1 MHAESD
7 TIAAISSAVGSAAR
21 MIVRMSGAESA
32 RIARSMLD
40 DGNDLP
46 PPSGAQIRRLRLR
59 ANLCFPAWIYRFAAP
74 RSATGEDVIELHLPG
89 NARLAR
95 LVLDEL
101 IERGARPAEPGEFT
115 ARAYFNGRIN
125 LSQAE
130 GIAATIGAHTQAELD
145 AARRLMSGELARRL
159 EPLTDQIV
167 QTLALIEA
175 GIDFTDEDVT
185 FLARDQVIE
194 RLNRADA
201 GLEELLS
208 DSQRFERLAHEPHIV
223 LAGRPNAGK
232 STLLNALAGHDRAVV
247 SPVGGTTRDVIWAEV
262 SLKRGLVRIYDVA
275 GLEEHASDD
284 PIAQQMQLAS
294 RRAMGTADLLIL
306 LRDAQDRRPPL
317 ASSGKPDLL
326 VVTKMDLPHAEL
338 EPCDIAISAVTG
350 GGIDDLRARLDELVF
365 GASASSTTL
374 TLNARHVRAVQE
386 ARQALH
392 RAMDAVDSGAELVA
406 LELRES
412 LNALGSIIRQV
423 TPDDV
428 LSQVFSV
435 FCIGK

>member
-1 MHAESD
+1 
-7 TIAAISSAVGSAAR
+7 
-21 MIVRMSGAESA
+21 
-32 RIARSMLD
+32 
-40 DGNDLP
+40 
-46 PPSGAQIRRLRLR
+46 
-59 ANLCFPAWIYRFAAP
+59 
-74 RSATGEDVIELHLPG
+74 
-89 NARLAR
+89 
-95 LVLDEL
+95 
-101 IERGARPAEPGEFT
+101 
-115 ARAYFNGRIN
+115 
-125 LSQAE
+125 
-130 GIAATIGAHTQAELD
+130 
-145 AARRLMSGELARRL
+145 
-159 EPLTDQIV
+159 IV

-201 GLEELLS
+201 GLEELLR
-208 DSQRFERLAHEPHIV
+208 DSQRFERLAHEPQIV

-232 STLLNALAGHDRAVV
+232 STLLIALAGHDRAVV

-275 GLEEHASDD
+275 GLEEHASED

-317 ASSGKPDLL
+317 ACSGNPDLL
-326 VVTKMDLPHAEL
+326 VATKMDLPHAEL

-386 ARQALH
+386 ARQALQ

-406 LELRES
+406 
-412 LNALGSIIRQV
+412 
-423 TPDDV
+423 
-428 LSQVFSV
+428 
-435 FCIGK
+435 